1 MSRRGERLPVILMF
15 LLLIAL
21 PFLFQDPA
29 DSNEPPVEMAQ
40 KEELARQP
48 QEMDQDGRRNFP
60 R

>member
-1 MSRRGERLPVILMF
+1 MTRRGERLPGILTF

-29 DSNEPPVEMAQ
+29 DSNEPPAET
-40 KEELARQP
+40 ARVGQPVRPP
-48 QEMDQDGRRNFP
+48 QEIDRNGRRNLP